1 LLLLLLSRLPPSLLA
16 GRSES
21 RATMFVSQKAGVIEE
36 VFWAMKKWQVTIA
49 FAALPIITINVILM
63 GMLRRPRSLT
73 LIGALI
79 GISVTCA
86 STLLQVYR
94 LRADPTAAFSIG
106 LIYAMA
112 AGSMLMAVAVY
123 P

>member
-1 LLLLLLSRLPPSLLA
+1 
-16 GRSES
+16 
-21 RATMFVSQKAGVIEE
+21 
-36 VFWAMKKWQVTIA
+36 MKKWQVIIIS
-49 FAALPIITINVILM
+49 AALPIITINVILT
-63 GMLRRPRSLT
+63 GMLRPSRSLS

-86 STLLQVYR
+86 SALLQVYR
-94 LRADPTAAFSIG
+94 LRADPRAALSIA

-112 AGSMLMAVAVY
+112 AGSTFMALEAY